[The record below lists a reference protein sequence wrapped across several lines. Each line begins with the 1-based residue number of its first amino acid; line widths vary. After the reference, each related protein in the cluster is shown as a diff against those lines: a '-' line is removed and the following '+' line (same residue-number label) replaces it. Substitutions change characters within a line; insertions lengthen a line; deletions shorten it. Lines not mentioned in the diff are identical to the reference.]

1 MFFVKEIRRAI
12 MLGFLALIVAFFAE
26 FLAGLVRSLS
36 SAAAVELGFRIGLN
50 NVLVWGLLC

>member
-1 MFFVKEIRRAI
+1 

-26 FLAGLVRSLS
+26 CLAGLVRSLR